1 MILNIWGVVSD
12 VPLHCALMT
21 GRPKTP
27 AKSPLGV
34 VLQEIMEA
42 RSIATGAELA
52 LLLKQAGFRRMCQ
65 SRVSQWMHQSSRPQS
80 VARFCYYLDK
90 ALMLT
95 DDEKAAVA
103 KALMRSEYPLP
114 PEKPRDPKDPHVFWS
129 SSSISH
135 HGRLL

>member
-1 MILNIWGVVSD
+1 MS
-12 VPLHCALMT
+12 PRPQT
-21 GRPKTP
+21 PGR
-27 AKSPLGV
+27 SPLGV

-65 SRVSQWMHQSSRPQS
+65 SRVSQWMHQPSRPQS

-90 ALMLT
+90 ALSLT
-95 DDEKAAVA
+95 DEEKATVA
-103 KALMRSEYPLP
+103 KAVGWSEYPLP
-114 PEKPRDPKDPHVFWS
+114 PSKPSPKEPRVFWS

-135 HGRLL
+135 HGKLL

>member
-1 MILNIWGVVSD
+1 
-12 VPLHCALMT
+12 
-21 GRPKTP
+21 
-27 AKSPLGV
+27 
-34 VLQEIMEA
+34 MEA

-52 LLLKQAGFRRMCQ
+52 LKLKQAGFRRMCQ
-65 SRVSQWMHQSSRPQS
+65 SRVSQWMHQPNRPQS

-90 ALMLT
+90 ALTLT

-114 PEKPRDPKDPHVFWS
+114 PSKPSLHKEPRVFWS

-135 HGRLL
+135 HGKLL